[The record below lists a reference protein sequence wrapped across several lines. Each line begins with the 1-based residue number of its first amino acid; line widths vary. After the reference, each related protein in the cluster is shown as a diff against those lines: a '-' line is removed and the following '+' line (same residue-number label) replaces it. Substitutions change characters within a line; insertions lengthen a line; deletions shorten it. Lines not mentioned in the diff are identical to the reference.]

1 MLTGITWPEADTV
14 SDRVVGCPLACRCY
28 CCNKKVGF
36 TGIECR
42 CGFVY
47 CGTHRYPDQHSCTFD
62 FKTHDRENL
71 QKVVMGGGEF
81 SKIDHL

>member
-1 MLTGITWPEADTV
+1 MRA
-14 SDRVVGCPLACRCY
+14 VGCGRCAQ
-28 CCNKKVGF
+28 CNKKVGF

-42 CGFVY
+42 CSLVF
-47 CGTHRYPDQHSCTFD
+47 CGLHRYPEQHSCTFD
-62 FKTHDRENL
+62 FKTHDRANL